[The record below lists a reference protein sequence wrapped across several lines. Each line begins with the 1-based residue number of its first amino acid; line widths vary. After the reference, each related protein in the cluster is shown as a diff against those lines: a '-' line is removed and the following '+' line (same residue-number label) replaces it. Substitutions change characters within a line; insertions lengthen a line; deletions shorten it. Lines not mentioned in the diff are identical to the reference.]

1 MRRKL
6 AYLLFGLSSLCKAL
20 GKLVINKEQT
30 IVVDALTLPGW
41 FVLDECIIHQI
52 NIGRKGFP
60 GFEWHWWSMPDEW
73 CKEMRRLKHRK

>member
-30 IVVDALTLPGW
+30 IVVDAL
-41 FVLDECIIHQI
+41 
-52 NIGRKGFP
+52 KGFP

-73 CKEMRRLKHRK
+73 CKEMNRLKHRSQNNGKCV